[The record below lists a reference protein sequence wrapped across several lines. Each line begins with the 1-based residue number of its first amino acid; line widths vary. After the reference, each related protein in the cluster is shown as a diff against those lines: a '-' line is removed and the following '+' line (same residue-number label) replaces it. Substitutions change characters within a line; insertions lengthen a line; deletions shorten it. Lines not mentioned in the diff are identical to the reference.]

1 MSRPQLRYRLAGYD
15 ASGNEILDWDV
26 LDAEELAEDHGWIP
40 RRREQSSTTDPALVE
55 QVAALQATAD
65 PDDVL
70 AGLERLAAE
79 KRGAA

>member
-1 MSRPQLRYRLAGYD
+1 MSRPRLRYRLAGYD
-15 ASGNEILDWDV
+15 DNGNPLTDWDV

-40 RRREQSSTTDPALVE
+40 RRREQPTATDPALVE
-55 QVAALQATAD
+55 RVAALQATAD

-70 AGLERLAAE
+70 AGLERLVAE